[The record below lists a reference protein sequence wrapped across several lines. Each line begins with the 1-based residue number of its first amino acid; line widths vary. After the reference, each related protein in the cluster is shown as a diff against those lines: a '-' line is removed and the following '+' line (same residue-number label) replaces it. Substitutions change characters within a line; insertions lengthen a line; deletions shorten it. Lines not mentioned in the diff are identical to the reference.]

1 MSSTGNIT
9 SLRNGAAGGRASEV
23 KGLKILKSPAEGGS
37 KKDHEDF
44 FDSISG
50 HVAINWDG
58 GKDIVQLIKN
68 TAEPEI
74 AEPKEISQDDEKSKL
89 KMMMWKIEVEKY
101 CNRVGYSRLSWME
114 FQKSLGQN

>member
-44 FDSISG
+44 
-50 HVAINWDG
+50 
-58 GKDIVQLIKN
+58 LI
-68 TAEPEI
+68 P
-74 AEPKEISQDDEKSKL
+74 
-89 KMMMWKIEVEKY
+89 
-101 CNRVGYSRLSWME
+101 
-114 FQKSLGQN
+114 